1 MPRLVPNPIGEL
13 LQPLLRLEGAIAKLT
28 GELRPVNT
36 LPAVHRELA
45 EVNVTLAAIHE
56 TLRGLR
62 EDAAGSSDAVPK
74 ASRRPRSGG

>member
-62 EDAAGSSDAVPK
+62 EDAAGSHDGAPR
-74 ASRRPRSGG
+74 APRRPRSGG